1 MTTLT
6 TNVISF
12 PEAEVSVVDAYL
24 RGLPSEATRTTYRRA
39 IVLLDSFLGDRPL
52 EEATRRDIE
61 AWRIAQEQSSR
72 APATIAKRMSAVA
85 GLYDF
90 MVDEEIISRN
100 PAARARRPKV
110 ADESPRQGVSPAEV
124 RSMIRICDPES
135 LIGLR
140 DWTMIIAL
148 SVQGWRISELLGLRV
163 DDLGEELGH
172 KVATITGK
180 GAKVSRVPLAGD
192 VWTSMI
198 RWMEAA
204 GVTSGPL
211 MVPVSKSGR
220 VVLGHSI
227 SRQAAD
233 ARIKRIAKAA
243 GLKRRV
249 HAHLFRHGCA
259 TAALDANVPLRDV
272 QDHLRH
278 ADPRTT
284 RRYDSHRRSLANPT
298 PHVLASKMLGR

>member
-1 MTTLT
+1 MTTL
-6 TNVISF
+6 NNNLISF

-39 IVLLDSFLGDRPL
+39 IHLLDTFLGDRPL

-61 AWRIAQEQSSR
+61 AWRTAQEDSGR

-90 MVDEEIISRN
+90 MVDEEVVTRS

-124 RSMIRICDPES
+124 RAMIQACDPETV
-135 LIGLR
+135 IGLR
-140 DWTMIIAL
+140 DRTMIITL
-148 SVQGWRISELLGLRV
+148 SVQGWRISELLGLHV
-163 DDLGEELGH
+163 EDLGEELGH
-172 KVATITGK
+172 KVATISGK

-192 VWTSMI
+192 VWACMI
-198 RWMEAA
+198 RWMNTADI
-204 GVTSGPL
+204 TSGPL
-211 MVPVSKSGR
+211 MVPVMKGGR
-220 VVLGHSI
+220 VEHGRSI

-233 ARIKRIAKAA
+233 NRIKRIAETA
-243 GLKRRV
+243 GFTRRV

-259 TAALDANVPLRDV
+259 TLALESGVPLHQV

-284 RRYDSHRRSLANPT
+284 RRYDSHRLSLGNPAA
-298 PHVLASKMLGR
+298 HVVASKLMGV

>member
-1 MTTLT
+1 MTTPTATL
-6 TNVISF
+6 ISF
-12 PEAEVSVVDAYL
+12 PEAEVSVVEAFL
-24 RGLPSEATRTTYRRA
+24 RGLPSQATRTTYRRA
-39 IVLLDSFLGDRPL
+39 IHLLDSFLGDRPM
-52 EEATRRDIE
+52 EDATRRDIE
-61 AWRIAQEQSSR
+61 AWRVAQEDAGR

-90 MVDEEIISRN
+90 MVDEEVIGRN

-110 ADESPRQGVSPAEV
+110 AVESPRQGVSPAEV
-124 RSMIRICDPES
+124 RAMIQACDPETV
-135 LIGLR
+135 IGLR
-140 DWTMIIAL
+140 DGTMIVAL

-163 DDLGEELGH
+163 EDLGEELGH

-180 GAKVSRVPLAGD
+180 GSKVSRVPLAGD
-192 VWTSMI
+192 VWASMI
-198 RWMEAA
+198 RWMNTADI
-204 GVTSGPL
+204 TSGPL
-211 MVPVSKSGR
+211 MVPVTKDGR
-220 VVLGHSI
+220 VEHGRSI

-233 ARIKRIAKAA
+233 NRIKRIAETA
-243 GLKRRV
+243 GIKRRV

-298 PHVLASKMLGR
+298 PHVLATKMLGR

>member
-1 MTTLT
+1 MTTL
-6 TNVISF
+6 NNNLISF
-12 PEAEVSVVDAYL
+12 PEAEVSVVEAFL

-39 IVLLDSFLGDRPL
+39 ILLLDTFLGDRPL

-61 AWRIAQEQSSR
+61 AWRVAQENGGR
-72 APATIAKRMSAVA
+72 APATVAKRMSAVA

-90 MVDEEIISRN
+90 MVDEEIVTRS

-124 RSMIRICDPES
+124 RAMIQACDPETV
-135 LIGLR
+135 IGLR
-140 DWTMIIAL
+140 DRAMIIAL
-148 SVQGWRISELLGLRV
+148 SVQGWRISELLGLHV
-163 DDLGEELGH
+163 EHLGEELGH
-172 KVATITGK
+172 KVATINGK

-198 RWMEAA
+198 RWMNTADI
-204 GVTSGPL
+204 TSGPL
-211 MVPVSKSGR
+211 MVPVAKDGR
-220 VVLGHSI
+220 VVQGRSI

-233 ARIKRIAKAA
+233 NRIKRIAETA
-243 GLKRRV
+243 GITRRV

-298 PHVLASKMLGR
+298 PHVLANKMLGR